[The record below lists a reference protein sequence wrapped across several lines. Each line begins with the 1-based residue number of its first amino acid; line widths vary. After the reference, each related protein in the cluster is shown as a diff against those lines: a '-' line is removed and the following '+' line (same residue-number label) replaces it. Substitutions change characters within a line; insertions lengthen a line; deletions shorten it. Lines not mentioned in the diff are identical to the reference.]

1 MMASPEWI
9 SAPIHIPL
17 AVRGASA
24 RGCFCK
30 RIMQAIFRSTAMPA
44 VTMRKRPFMNGR
56 ALMPIPTSAETEA
69 IARQLA
75 TLRGQTVEEVVSAAL
90 RAELM
95 RERRGRSAAPP
106 VELTPAQ
113 RAKVERIMEL

>member
-1 MMASPEWI
+1 MYSEA
-9 SAPIHIPL
+9 
-17 AVRGASA
+17 
-24 RGCFCK
+24 
-30 RIMQAIFRSTAMPA
+30 RSTAMPA

-75 TLRGQTVEEVVSAAL
+75 ALRGQTVEEVVSAAL

-113 RAKVERIMEL
+113 RAKVERIMELVRAAGPAGGDAARDPTAFLYDDHGLPS

>member
-1 MMASPEWI
+1 
-9 SAPIHIPL
+9 
-17 AVRGASA
+17 
-24 RGCFCK
+24 
-30 RIMQAIFRSTAMPA
+30 
-44 VTMRKRPFMNGR
+44 
-56 ALMPIPTSAETEA
+56 MPIPTSAETEA

-75 TLRGQTVEEVVSAAL
+75 ALRGQTVEEVVSAAL

-113 RAKVERIMEL
+113 RAEGRAYHGTGARRRTRRW